1 MTAADRVTTMERD
14 GGLQSVGQGGSVSVE
29 IQEAG
34 HRIGEVARLV
44 GVTTRTIR
52 YYEELGLLGQSERPK
67 GSHRVYGEADVKRLQ
82 EMIRLRD
89 LLGLSLDEL
98 RSVVVA
104 EAVRADA
111 RRIYRESES
120 PEERRAALEEALPH
134 LETQIGLVRRR
145 AAELKELENDL
156 VDRRKRAVRAL
167 REL

>member
-1 MTAADRVTTMERD
+1 MR
-14 GGLQSVGQGGSVSVE
+14 L
-29 IQEAG
+29 
-34 HRIGEVARLV
+34 RIGQAATQS
-44 GVTTRTIR
+44 GVTPRTIR
-52 YYEELGLLGQSERPK
+52 YYEELGLLPASEREQGK
-67 GSHRVYGEADVKRLQ
+67 HRTYTEADIERLR
-82 EMIRLRD
+82 EVTRLRD

-134 LETQIGLVRRR
+134 LETQIALVRRR
-145 AAELKELENDL
+145 AAELKDLENDL
-156 VDRRKRAVRAL
+156 VDRRKRALRAL

>member
-1 MTAADRVTTMERD
+1 M
-14 GGLQSVGQGGSVSVE
+14 
-29 IQEAG
+29 
-34 HRIGEVARLV
+34 RIGQVALAS
-44 GVTTRTIR
+44 GVTPRTIR
-52 YYEELGLLGQSERPK
+52 YYEELGLLPASDREQGK
-67 GSHRVYGEADVKRLQ
+67 HRTYTEADIERLK
-82 EMIRLRD
+82 EVTRLRD

-120 PEERRAALEEALPH
+120 PDERRAALEAALPH